1 SQTFND
7 SVTLGA
13 TTTLLSTGSGD
24 ISFAST
30 LDSDGSSRDL
40 RLTARGGDITFGG
53 NVGQSS
59 PLSLVT
65 VFTAVN
71 VNNFGNTFN
80 ANFLQTSGTGTT
92 SLASVGT
99 DTYDVTTFNIDLP
112 DVRALIYIRL
122 NSTGG
127 GAKQQ
132 AAAVLQAPN
141 LDLEGTGDFLLDHAG
156 NNITTLSTDV
166 NGKVAFFGS
175 NNAFTVGTFVGPSG
189 TISGIR
195 TSGHDL
201 DLDSGENPL
210 TITQRIDVGN
220 APARLFAKGD
230 ITQTGAGTI
239 TANA

>member
-1 SQTFND
+1 QLNGAALSVNTGGTTTFGGSTALDSLSTDSDGSTAINGGSIFTSGSQTFND

-99 DTYDVTTFNIDLP
+99 DTYDVTTFNIDL
-112 DVRALIYIRL
+112 
-122 NSTGG
+122 
-127 GAKQQ
+127 
-132 AAAVLQAPN
+132 
-141 LDLEGTGDFLLDHAG
+141 
-156 NNITTLSTDV
+156 
-166 NGKVAFFGS
+166 
-175 NNAFTVGTFVGPSG
+175 
-189 TISGIR
+189 
-195 TSGHDL
+195 
-201 DLDSGENPL
+201 
-210 TITQRIDVGN
+210 
-220 APARLFAKGD
+220 
-230 ITQTGAGTI
+230 
-239 TANA
+239 